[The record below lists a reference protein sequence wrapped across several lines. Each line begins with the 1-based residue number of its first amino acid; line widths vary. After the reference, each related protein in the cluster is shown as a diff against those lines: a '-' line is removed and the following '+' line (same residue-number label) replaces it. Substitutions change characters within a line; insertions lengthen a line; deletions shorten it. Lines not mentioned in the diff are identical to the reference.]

1 LILYQTFADLLAK
14 SDAPG
19 GAKFVVISS
28 KIAQQTEM
36 GPNLSSAYG
45 ISKVAAN
52 FVTKKI
58 DMEVPGVIAFPMR

>member
-1 LILYQTFADLLAK
+1 
-14 SDAPG
+14 
-19 GAKFVVISS
+19 VVISS